1 VPKPNVP
8 TVATQEQSAKP
19 KQKPGLK
26 QVTLDRTFAQV
37 IKGKKQEQ
45 TKEAKTD
52 ATSQTLQKI
61 LAKLEE
67 QDKTNKMIL
76 ERLIKLESSN
86 KKSC

>member
-1 VPKPNVP
+1 MPKPNVP
-8 TVATQEQSAKP
+8 TEATQEKSARP

-26 QVTLDRTFAQV
+26 QVTLDTTFAQL
-37 IKGKKQEQ
+37 IKVKRQEQ

-61 LAKLEE
+61 QAKLEE